1 MKAHVIGVSRINGT
15 SNKSGKL
22 KDYDMGKLL
31 VLQPIEPKAKEDKE
45 AGTCFAVSG
54 YGYETMEVDLDPV
67 ALIQFKDVRFPC
79 VLDLEMDQRPMFGK
93 LATVCTGINQPAKL
107 AA

>member
-31 VLQPIEPKAKEDKE
+31 CLQPIEAKAKEDKD

-54 YGYETMEVDLDPV
+54 YGFETMEVDLDTN
-67 ALIQFKDVRFPC
+67 ALIQFKDIKFPAI
-79 VLDLEMDQRPMFGK
+79 LDLAMDQRPMFGK
-93 LATVCTGINQPAKL
+93 LATVCVGLSKVSA
-107 AA
+107 